1 MAVLELA
8 EEVTKKHNP
17 LDRLDDF
24 PEILYASG
32 YGEDP
37 NQMSTDP
44 DYLMTVNF
52 TLQDCPG
59 GELID
64 DREAVCAEEKAQ
76 NVCAV
81 SFCLSSECR
90 LLCLKS
96 AQVMKQNSG

>member
-1 MAVLELA
+1 MAILELA
-8 EEVTKKHNP
+8 EEVVKKHNP

-24 PEILYASG
+24 PEVLYASG
-32 YGEDP
+32 YGDDP

-44 DYLMTVNF
+44 GYLMTVNF

-76 NVCAV
+76 NVC
-81 SFCLSSECR
+81 
-90 LLCLKS
+90 
-96 AQVMKQNSG
+96 QVNQLHEPHKATRARRRCPDRAFYD